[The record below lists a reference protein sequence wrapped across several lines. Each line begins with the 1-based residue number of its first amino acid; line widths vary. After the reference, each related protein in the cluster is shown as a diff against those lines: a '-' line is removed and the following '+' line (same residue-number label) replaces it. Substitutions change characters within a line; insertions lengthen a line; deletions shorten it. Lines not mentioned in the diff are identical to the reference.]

1 MAAKVRKRQAIRKR
15 ARRRLAERPI
25 PELLTF
31 SRNLR
36 HLRESAGLS
45 QQDLAEQAG
54 LDRTYVSN
62 LERGIGNPS
71 LMKMASLSTVL
82 STSVVDLLTPQ
93 SPPNATQSSESH
105 TTDTAEVVREIV
117 AVLRKSGVAY

>member
-1 MAAKVRKRQAIRKR
+1 
-15 ARRRLAERPI
+15 LAERPI